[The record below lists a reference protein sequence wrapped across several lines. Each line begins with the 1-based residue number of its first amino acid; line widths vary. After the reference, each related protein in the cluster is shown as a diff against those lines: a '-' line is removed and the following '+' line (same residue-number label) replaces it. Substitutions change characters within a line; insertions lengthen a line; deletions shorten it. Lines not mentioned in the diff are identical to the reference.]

1 MTTSAAPPPPAAE
14 LPSIRQRVARAVL
27 TIALVWGLAVSGV
40 VWLAV
45 RHEVNELLDDSLRA
59 AAEVLRHLVDRV
71 DNGEGGPAGVP
82 PTAMADTPGGHRF
95 AWQLVAPGG
104 AVLLRSAQAPAQPWL
119 VAPHTG
125 FSNQVPH
132 WRVYGV
138 ALEGGRM
145 LYVAQS
151 RAERT
156 EAFVEV
162 SVSSIVAALFVGL
175 GAVGWLRMRVRRE
188 MAPLAAL
195 PPALAAYE
203 PLDPRATLADA
214 TRAEL
219 APVHD
224 AVLALGRRLAQR
236 VASERA
242 FSAHAAH
249 ALRTPL
255 AGIDAQLAV
264 ALREAPPE
272 LAARLQRVRAA
283 AGRLSRVVAALLALF
298 RSGAKLQR
306 GAVDVAAM
314 LARLP
319 VDGLVV
325 DTAPGSVD
333 ADADLLAA
341 ALLNLL
347 DNASRH
353 GAHHVQVAVQ
363 AGQDGQR
370 ITLADDG
377 PGLEPERRAALQ
389 GALERRDYDNAG
401 SGLGLGLMLA
411 DLVARAHGGALQLP
425 AAPAGF
431 TVVLDLGRP

>member
-1 MTTSAAPPPPAAE
+1 MTIPAAPPPPAAE
-14 LPSIRQRVARAVL
+14 LPSIRRRLARAVL

-59 AAEVLRHLVDRV
+59 AAEVLRHLLEP
-71 DNGEGGPAGVP
+71 GAGAIAPQAPPAL
-82 PTAMADTPGGHRF
+82 ADTPGGHRF
-95 AWQLVAPGG
+95 AWQLVAAGG
-104 AVLLRSAQAPAQPWL
+104 GVLLRSAQAPADPWL
-119 VAPHTG
+119 AAPHTG
-125 FSNQVPH
+125 FSNQVSH

-156 EAFVEV
+156 EALVEV

-203 PLDPRATLADA
+203 PLDPQASMPDA

-219 APVHD
+219 APVTD

-283 AGRLSRVVAALLALF
+283 AGRLSRVVTALLALF
-298 RSGAKLQR
+298 RSGVKLQR
-306 GAVDVAAM
+306 GPVDVAAL

-319 VDGLVV
+319 VDGVAV
-325 DTAPGSVD
+325 EAAPGLVD
-333 ADADLLAA
+333 ADTDLLAA

-347 DNASRH
+347 DNAARH
-353 GAHHVQVAVQ
+353 GARRVSVTAEGQ
-363 AGQDGQR
+363 AL
-370 ITLADDG
+370 TLADDG
-377 PGLEPERRAALQ
+377 PGIAPERRLAMQAAL
-389 GALERRDYDNAG
+389 ARRDYDSADG
-401 SGLGLGLMLA
+401 GLGLGLMLA
-411 DLVARAHGGALQLP
+411 DLVARAHGGALTL
-425 AAPAGF
+425 APADAGC
-431 TVVLDLGRP
+431 TVVLDLGPPQAA